1 MSDDYRDKIQE
12 IRARR
17 GKTQSYTPQGP
28 APGTPGGKSAYELT
42 PGVGSNRVAPSLGIN
57 IAQQA
62 PTAAEILGPDFKSPW
77 LKDRVTLSLEGQISM
92 MELRGNTRVNPGLY
106 HQDSCSRGSHGY
118 LRSSRAAGNIS
129 SLLSLPIKRIQAQSQ
144 KKPTGEENSVG
155 FLFDSRHCLGRS

>member
-1 MSDDYRDKIQE
+1 MLTSNQYLSRLGPEVSDDYRDKIQE

-17 GKTQSYTPQGP
+17 GKTQSYAPQGP
-28 APGTPGGKSAYELT
+28 APGTPGGKSAYEMT

-92 MELRGNTRVNPGLY
+92 MELRSSNRVNPVDL
-106 HQDSCSRGSHGY
+106 GY
-118 LRSSRAAGNIS
+118 TNRIPI
-129 SLLSLPIKRIQAQSQ
+129 LPIRPGIYVRVE
-144 KKPTGEENSVG
+144 PPGTYR
-155 FLFDSRHCLGRS
+155 LCYHYR